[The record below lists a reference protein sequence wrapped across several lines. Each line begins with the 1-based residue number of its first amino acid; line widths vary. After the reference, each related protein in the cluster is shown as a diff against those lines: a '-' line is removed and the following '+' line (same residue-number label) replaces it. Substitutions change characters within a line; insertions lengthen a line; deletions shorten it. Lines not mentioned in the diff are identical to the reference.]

1 MKKRMYK
8 IMALAMTAAMV
19 VPMAAQTTA
28 FAADDKEITYWNIA
42 VESPDKDI
50 VTAAVDKFN
59 RETKSGYTVNSV
71 AIQNDTYKEKLVI
84 AMSSGE
90 CPDMYSSCPV
100 VRCMNILIPDLLS
113 RLMIFLISPILK
125 INFWM
130 QLLNREAT
138 KDMYMQSHI

>member
-59 RETKSGYTVNSV
+59 KETKSGYTGSHPERY
-71 AIQNDTYKEKLVI
+71 IQGKTCYRDEL
-84 AMSSGE
+84 
-90 CPDMYSSCPV
+90 
-100 VRCMNILIPDLLS
+100 R
-113 RLMIFLISPILK
+113 
-125 INFWM
+125 
-130 QLLNREAT
+130 
-138 KDMYMQSHI
+138 

>member
-59 RETKSGYTVNSV
+59 RKPGFHPERYIQRETGYCH
-71 AIQNDTYKEKLVI
+71 EL
-84 AMSSGE
+84 
-90 CPDMYSSCPV
+90 
-100 VRCMNILIPDLLS
+100 R
-113 RLMIFLISPILK
+113 
-125 INFWM
+125 
-130 QLLNREAT
+130 
-138 KDMYMQSHI
+138 

>member
-8 IMALAMTAAMV
+8 IMALAMTAAMGG
-19 VPMAAQTTA
+19 PMAAQTTA

-59 RETKSGYTVNSV
+59 KETKSGYTVNQV

-84 AMSSGE
+84 AMSSVSVLICTQAG
-90 CPDMYSSCPV
+90 PV

-113 RLMIFLISPILK
+113 RLMIFLISPMLK

-138 KDMYMQSHI
+138 MDMYMRSHI

>member
-59 RETKSGYTVNSV
+59 KETESGYTVNQV

-90 CPDMYSSCPV
+90 CPDMYSSWSGGP
-100 VRCMNILIPDLLS
+100 MYEYIYSGFSQP
-113 RLMIFLISPILK
+113 LMIFLISPMLK

-130 QLLNREAT
+130 QLFNSEAT
-138 KDMYMQSHI
+138 MDMYMRSHI

>member
-19 VPMAAQTTA
+19 VPMAAQTTV

-59 RETKSGYTVNSV
+59 KETKSGYTVNQV
-71 AIQNDTYKEKLVI
+71 AIQLEYISGHSPELI
-84 AMSSGE
+84 AIHT
-90 CPDMYSSCPV
+90 
-100 VRCMNILIPDLLS
+100 RKNLLS
-113 RLMIFLISPILK
+113 R
-125 INFWM
+125 
-130 QLLNREAT
+130 
-138 KDMYMQSHI
+138 